1 VRIRWSRV
9 ATAGA
14 EGAISR
20 RPAPRTLLKGGCVAA
35 AVAALVALS
44 IPALASGGTVTY
56 DACVSKAGAL
66 KIVSAS
72 AKCPAGQSKI
82 SWNNTGAQG
91 PAGKAGPA
99 GKTGAAGK
107 TGPAGPQGLTG
118 PQGLAGPQGLTGP
131 QGAQGAQGAQGPA
144 GPQGEPG
151 GSTWAI
157 VSSSGTILFSSPS
170 WGSNTITHTS
180 TGVYCITPGAQA
192 FWATPQVTGADPIV
206 ADNDGGSCEGSTS
219 TLFLFDS
226 KTGAPTDD
234 EFTVF
239 LAP

>member
-1 VRIRWSRV
+1 M
-9 ATAGA
+9 AGA
-14 EGAISR
+14 KEAIRR
-20 RPAPRTLLKGGCVAA
+20 RPVPRALVVGGCVAA
-35 AVAALVALS
+35 AVAALVAS
-44 IPALASGGTVTY
+44 GVPALASGKTVTY

-82 SWNNTGAQG
+82 SWNNAGVQGPAGKTGPSGATGPAGKTGPAGAQG
-91 PAGKAGPA
+91 PAGA
-99 GKTGAAGK
+99 TGAAGA

-118 PQGLAGPQGLTGP
+118 PQGSP
-131 QGAQGAQGAQGPA
+131 GAPGPA

-170 WGSNTITHTS
+170 WGSNTITHS
-180 TGVYCITPGAQA
+180 GTGVYCITPGTAA
-192 FWATPQVTGADPIV
+192 FWAIPQATGSDPIV
-206 ADNDGGSCEGSTS
+206 ANNDGGSCEGSES

-239 LAP
+239 LTP